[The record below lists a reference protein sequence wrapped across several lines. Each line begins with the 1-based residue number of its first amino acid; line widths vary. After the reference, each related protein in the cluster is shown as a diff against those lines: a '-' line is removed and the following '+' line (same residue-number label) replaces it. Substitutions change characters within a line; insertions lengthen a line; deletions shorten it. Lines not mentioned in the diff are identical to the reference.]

1 MMQVWVVENRK
12 PDQTWIPVYVAL
24 SWAEA
29 DRWMDRCSKEIRATS
44 RITPY
49 VPQHEPDGRKP
60 PSGETL
66 F

>member
-1 MMQVWVVENRK
+1 MQVWVVEHRTHG
-12 PDQTWIPVYVAL
+12 QTWTPIHAAL

-29 DRWMDRCSKEIRATS
+29 DRWMDRCSKEIRETS
-44 RITPY
+44 RITSY
-49 VPQHEPDGRKP
+49 VPQQEPDGRKP